1 MKIFCG
7 TVEFLLD
14 KIVER
19 CYNLFFIKERGLIL
33 FELELMYIFRIM
45 LAGICGIVVGLERK
59 NRSKEAGIR
68 THFVVA
74 CGAAIIM
81 VVSKYAFFDVP
92 EIAKQ
97 FGFTGEIRL
106 DPSRVASTIA
116 SGIGFLGA
124 GMIFVH
130 KNTVTGLTTAAGIWA
145 TSGIGMAIGAG
156 MYTLGIGATLIILVA
171 QLLLHLDFHRS
182 RNARMKILSIKNVSE
197 DGFQVFLSEEFKNRN
212 IRVHTTSVELT
223 DEGLRNYVF
232 TIELPNTVGE
242 DEIITLVKYK
252 SSIKP
257 CP

>member
-1 MKIFCG
+1 M
-7 TVEFLLD
+7 L
-14 KIVER
+14 
-19 CYNLFFIKERGLIL
+19 
-33 FELELMYIFRIM
+33 ELELICIFRAM
-45 LAGICGIVVGLERK
+45 LAGICGSVVGLERK

-74 CGAAIIM
+74 CGAALIM
-81 VVSKYAFFDVP
+81 MVSKYAFFDVSSF
-92 EIAKQ
+92 ANK
-97 FGFTGEIRL
+97 FGVVGDVKF

-145 TSGIGMAIGAG
+145 TSGIGMAIGSG
-156 MYTLGIGATLIILVA
+156 LYVFGIGATLIILIA
-171 QLLLHLDFHRS
+171 QVLLHIDFHRS
-182 RNARMKILSIKNVSE
+182 RNSRMKILSIKNVSE
-197 DGFQVFLSEEFKNRN
+197 DGFQTYLTKEFANMN
-212 IRVHTTSVELT
+212 IRVHTASVELT
-223 DEGLRNYVF
+223 DDGNRNYVF

-242 DEIITLVKYK
+242 DDIITLVKYK